1 MEVPSGTA
9 TKGRADRTESLLGT
23 RLHSSSITTQIYFY
37 LLFEQVLDSDIGPS
51 SSSASTATP
60 PNGRN
65 GRMLTP
71 TSDDGEYVEY
81 SFDSVSD
88 MPYTEE
94 DEDRMLMQAILESLK
109 DLDKS
114 NTKNTQSAVSDV
126 ASKENS
132 VAPDVVALET
142 DASSFSVRGADA
154 PGKDVAACNSVAK
167 TSSVQSADRCTV
179 NVAVSANVSG
189 ASESNGSTQVINGK
203 SDSAESQKTTQD
215 MNGKFGSAE
224 PQKPTQNP
232 NGEDGTR
239 ATLVVQK
246 SRTGSL
252 IDGLT
257 QKWGSFFKNND

>member
-1 MEVPSGTA
+1 MCEMLIFYQPC
-9 TKGRADRTESLLGT
+9 R

-37 LLFEQVLDSDIGPS
+37 LLFEQVLDSDVGPS
-51 SSSASTATP
+51 SSSASTVTP

-81 SFDSVSD
+81 SFDNISD

-142 DASSFSVRGADA
+142 DASSISVRGADA

-167 TSSVQSADRCTV
+167 ASSLQSADRCTV
-179 NVAVSANVSG
+179 NDAVSANVSG
-189 ASESNGSTQVINGK
+189 ASESNGSTQVIEGK
-203 SDSAESQKTTQD
+203 YGSAESQKL
-215 MNGKFGSAE
+215 
-224 PQKPTQNP
+224 TQNP